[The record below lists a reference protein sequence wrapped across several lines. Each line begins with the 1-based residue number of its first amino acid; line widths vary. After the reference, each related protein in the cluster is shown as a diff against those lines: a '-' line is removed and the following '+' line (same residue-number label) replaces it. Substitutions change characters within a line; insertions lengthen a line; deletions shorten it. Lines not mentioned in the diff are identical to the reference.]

1 MTEHGVLAPAGSEPH
16 GVNCREEARKTK
28 PLHPSG
34 DGERERHGHRNGRGL
49 LSITS
54 FLPQVCMTAQTLTF
68 SHSSKFLSGFLYIPQ
83 CIPPFPPSSSIHVLV
98 QASKE
103 SKHREQN
110 ARSIDP
116 KIMFLPKQKKRRTAA
131 TAVRHKNVKKTRTRF
146 STRQRLSCQPT
157 RQNKA
162 SQPYPHPR
170 RHRPQEVG
178 DSLVPYEQSY
188 SGKGYYY
195 YSSGH
200 PAAPSQ

>member
-1 MTEHGVLAPAGSEPH
+1 
-16 GVNCREEARKTK
+16 
-28 PLHPSG
+28 
-34 DGERERHGHRNGRGL
+34 
-49 LSITS
+49 
-54 FLPQVCMTAQTLTF
+54 MTARTLTF
-68 SHSSKFLSGFLYIPQ
+68 SHSSKFLSGFLYTPQ
-83 CIPPFPPSSSIHVLV
+83 CIPLFPPSSSIHVLV

-103 SKHREQN
+103 SKHREQD

-116 KIMFLPKQKKRRTAA
+116 KIICLPKQKTPNRCNGSQTQKHKR
-131 TAVRHKNVKKTRTRF
+131 TRTRF
-146 STRQRLSCQPT
+146 STRQRLSCQPM